1 MDWGRSWMPWTR
13 DFLRSPAGTRQSD
26 QSSKQSKMTNEA
38 PQRDSA
44 LKGRALLQITPGER
58 HALRLIAQ
66 GKAFREVGQCLGVP
80 QSEVGLHLTALFAKL
95 GAQSEAEA
103 IAEASRR
110 GIVDA

>member
-1 MDWGRSWMPWTR
+1 MHWTR
-13 DFLRSPAGTRQSD
+13 DFLQSVTGTGPSD

-38 PQRDSA
+38 LRRDIA

-95 GAQSEAEA
+95 GARSEAEA

>member
-1 MDWGRSWMPWTR
+1 MRWTR
-13 DFLRSPAGTRQSD
+13 DFLKSPTGTGRSGE
-26 QSSKQSKMTNEA
+26 SSKQSKMTNEA
-38 PQRDSA
+38 PHREIA

-66 GKAFREVGQCLGVP
+66 GRAFREVGQCLGVP
-80 QSEVGLHLTALFAKL
+80 PSEVGLHLTTLFAKL
-95 GAQSEAEA
+95 GAQNEAEA

>member
-1 MDWGRSWMPWTR
+1 MRWTR
-13 DFLRSPAGTRQSD
+13 EFLKSPTGTGHSGE
-26 QSSKQSKMTNEA
+26 SSKLSTMTNEA
-38 PQRDSA
+38 SRGEVA

-80 QSEVGLHLTALFAKL
+80 QSEVGPHLTALFAKL
-95 GAQSEAEA
+95 GAGSQAEA
-103 IAEASRR
+103 IAEAARR

>member
-1 MDWGRSWMPWTR
+1 MRWTR
-13 DFLRSPAGTRQSD
+13 EFLKSPTGTGQSGE
-26 QSSKQSKMTNEA
+26 SSKQSKMTNEA
-38 PQRDSA
+38 PQGEIA

-80 QSEVGLHLTALFAKL
+80 QAEVGPHLTALFAKL
-95 GAQSEAEA
+95 GARSQAEA